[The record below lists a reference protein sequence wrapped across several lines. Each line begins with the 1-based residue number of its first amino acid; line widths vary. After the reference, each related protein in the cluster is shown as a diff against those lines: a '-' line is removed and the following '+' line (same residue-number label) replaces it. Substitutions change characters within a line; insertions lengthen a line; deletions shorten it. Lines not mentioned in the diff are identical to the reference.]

1 MPAYKDDLSYI
12 HHVGFGGLAGGA
24 APGLIGLLR
33 EAGIREGLV
42 VDLGC
47 GSGLWAR
54 ELTGAGYEA
63 LGIDSSAAMIELAR
77 SVAPRARFVQGSLFD
92 AGLPRCD
99 AVTAL
104 GEPFSYIPDG
114 MDTPPPLADLF
125 ARVAQALRPGGLFVF
140 DLVVRSRRRPM
151 TYRTWQEGEDWAVLV
166 EVAEDLP
173 ASRLTREIVTFRR
186 LMGEET
192 ETWRRSHE
200 SHRVATYDRAGIER
214 ELRRAGFAVRA
225 SRKYGDYELPP
236 RRLAFLARRAK

>member
-1 MPAYKDDLSYI
+1 MSAYRDDLSYI

-24 APGLIGLLR
+24 APGLLGLLR
-33 EAGIREGLV
+33 EAGICDGLV

-77 SVAPRARFVQGSLFD
+77 SVAPRARFVEASLFD
-92 AGLPRCD
+92 AELPRCD

-104 GEPFSYIPDG
+104 GEPFSYIPEG
-114 MDTPPPLADLF
+114 MDAPPPLADLF
-125 ARVAQALRPGGLFVF
+125 ERVARALRVGGLFLF
-140 DLVVRSRRRPM
+140 DLVVRSGRPM
-151 TYRTWQEGEDWAVLV
+151 VYRTWSEGEDWAVLV

-186 LMGEET
+186 LD
-192 ETWRRSHE
+192 ETWRRSQE
-200 SHRVATYDRAGIER
+200 THRVATYDRAEIER
-214 ELRRAGFAVRA
+214 ELRRAGFSVRA

-236 RRLAFLARRAK
+236 RRLAFRARRSK